1 VSSRR
6 ASACAAIATV
16 ARGLREEK
24 DRVVFVGGTV
34 TALYPLEGGSDVRPT
49 IDVDCVV
56 DVATTSE
63 YYAFVARLRTLGF
76 GECADEGAP
85 LCRLVYAEI
94 RVDVVATSATA
105 IGPTNRWYRDAV
117 VGAAVYPVATDVR
130 VFAITPPYFVAT
142 KLEAFRGRGGGDYQA
157 SHDLE
162 DVLAVIAGLP
172 DLRRQL
178 AHGASTVERAVREEL
193 RVLGTK
199 EAFVDAI
206 RGHFEADDAGQV
218 RAALVVEWLTT
229 LRE

>member
-16 ARGLREEK
+16 ARALQGEK

-34 TALYPLEGGSDVRPT
+34 TALYPLEGGVDVRPT

-63 YYAFVARLRTLGF
+63 YYAFVAQLRTLGF
-76 GECADEGAP
+76 SECADEGAP
-85 LCRLVYAEI
+85 LCRLVHSGI
-94 RVDVVATSATA
+94 RVDVVATSATG
-105 IGPTNRWYRDAV
+105 IGPTNRWYREAV
-117 VGAAVYPVATDVR
+117 AGAAVYPVAADVN
-130 VFAITPPYFVAT
+130 VLAITPVYFVAT

-162 DVLAVIAGLP
+162 DLLAVVAGLSN
-172 DLRRQL
+172 LREQIS
-178 AHGASTVERAVREEL
+178 HGTSTVERAVGQEL

-199 EAFVDAI
+199 EAFVDAV
-206 RGHFEADDAGQV
+206 RGHFEADDAGHV
-218 RAALVVEWLTT
+218 RATLVVEWLAT
-229 LRE
+229 LVG